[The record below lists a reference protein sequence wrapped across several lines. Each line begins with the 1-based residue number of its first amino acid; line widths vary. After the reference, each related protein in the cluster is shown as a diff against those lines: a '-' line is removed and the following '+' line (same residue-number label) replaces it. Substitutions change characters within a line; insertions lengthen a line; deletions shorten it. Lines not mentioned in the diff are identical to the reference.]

1 MKKNRINPIE
11 QHFEKV
17 ILAGVSVVLLGVV
30 SMQFLTQ
37 PNAVK
42 VGNSAEAVAPHR
54 VFDSIERDAEAL
66 LAQMR
71 NPEPDLPAVPDQ
83 DVLRRFEQVRTLS
96 LAGEMKLGNFGRAV
110 EVEGPEGGL
119 DPTEL
124 AATTYAMPALP
135 VPAAIAAATHRG
147 TIDPFE
153 AIANEELLAYL
164 PAEQPFDALAVSV
177 EGMVDSSALMESLQN
192 DPDGDEG
199 PVRPLPL
206 SWWRGNLDMLGVE
219 VEREERGPD
228 GSWAGQKVIAGMP
241 GGVSVLDEVRAPGL
255 TPADLTQIAQSS
267 RQYLR
272 EIAQPAF
279 PRTIAGPEWI
289 RPSEQ
294 EADLGLS
301 DTELEIRRRMKELER
316 NDRRIEATKKSLEEA
331 GGGGGGVGNEQTGR
345 GGRGEGGGGGGGATD
360 TTQRRRETLQRQLE
374 QFQKTRERI
383 VEQLADLGVLV
394 AEDAQ
399 PEQASNEP
407 EPPLPGILE
416 AAEMPVWVHDF
427 SAAPGKTYRYRMRVV
442 LNNPLFGRGDY
453 LSEGQQAS
461 AESAT
466 IEGAW
471 SPWSSPIEVE
481 TDRHFF
487 VVSASEDDQLGSGP
501 RAAVEV
507 YEFYYGYWRKGSTTL
522 TPGDSI
528 HASTKLP
535 ENLLLWDPAKLKEL
549 GRMPTPGNLLNP
561 GGRPE
566 GFGRLP
572 PGGGREEGRNERDP
586 GLRDPAPG
594 AGNRGETPAEVPLP
608 EGAKTGPESLDLD
621 VHAMLLDVVRTPG
634 ADGGLQAVLRGP
646 DGTLVTRDASADRSG
661 NLYRRLAAN
670 AREGVDQG
678 RPEPSPTDRQP
689 IEEEELPLDPGGGG
703 KGPGG
708 G

>member
-54 VFDSIERDAEAL
+54 VFESIENDAEAL

-71 NPEPDLPAVPDQ
+71 NPEPSLPSVPDQ

-96 LAGEMKLGNFGRAV
+96 LAGEMKLGNFGKAV
-110 EVEGPEGGL
+110 AVEGPEGGL
-119 DPTEL
+119 VSTEL

-135 VPAAIAAATHRG
+135 VPASVAAATHRG

-153 AIANEELLAYL
+153 AIANEALLAYL

-177 EGMVDSSALMESLQN
+177 EGMVDSTALIESLQK
-192 DPDGDEG
+192 DPDGEDG

-219 VEREERGPD
+219 VQREELASD

-241 GGVSVLDEVRAPGL
+241 GGVSVLDEVRAPGI
-255 TPADLTQIAQSS
+255 TPAGLTEIAQSS

-279 PRTIAGPEWI
+279 PRTIAGPDWI

-301 DTELEIRRRMKELER
+301 DQELEISRLKKQL
-316 NDRRIEATKKSLEEA
+316 DRTDRQIASVTQRLEELGGSS
-331 GGGGGGVGNEQTGR
+331 GGGGIGNERTGR
-345 GGRGEGGGGGGGATD
+345 GGEGGGGGGGGGTD
-360 TTQRRRETLQRQLE
+360 TTQRRQETLQRQLE
-374 QFQKTRERI
+374 QYQRTRERLI
-383 VEQLADLGVLV
+383 GQLADLGVLV

-399 PEQASNEP
+399 PEQTSNEP

-427 SAAPGKTYRYRMRVV
+427 SADPGKTYRYRMRVV
-442 LNNPLFGRGDY
+442 LNNPLFGRADY

-487 VVSASEDDQLGSGP
+487 VVSANEDDQLGSGP

-549 GRMPTPGNLLNP
+549 GRTPTPGNPRMP
-561 GGRPE
+561 GRGPE
-566 GFGRLP
+566 DFGRLP
-572 PGGGREEGRNERDP
+572 GGPEGARNERDP
-586 GLRDPAPG
+586 RFGDPASVPG
-594 AGNRGETPAEVPLP
+594 TRGGDPAVVPLP
-608 EGAKTGPESLDLD
+608 EGASTGPATLDLD
-621 VHAMLLDVVRTPG
+621 VHAMLLDVVMLPG

-661 NLYRRLAAN
+661 LLYRRLAAN
-670 AREGVDQG
+670 AREGADQG
-678 RPEPSPTDRQP
+678 RPEPDTTERQP
-689 IEEEELPLDPGGGG
+689 IEEEEVLRDPGGGG
-703 KGPGG
+703 GGPGG